1 MDRRI
6 GWLLA
11 CAVPAAAACALAVAV
26 PALDPVSDA
35 VTGLAGL
42 LTALALLALSRTGD
56 PSAPPWRVLA
66 AAALFP
72 VLGLVLTST
81 ARPDPVLSAVVLR
94 WLPTVPGY
102 VLVVVALLGMVER
115 SSLRR
120 TCPRTTLELALFGVA
135 ALAVMQFLLVGPGNS
150 WSALSLGA
158 QLVLG
163 AAVVAA
169 AATMAAGLTVLG
181 AVEAH
186 RRRMAAVLLGGLVL
200 LCAARGA
207 ATSATLLGAHDVVPV
222 TRVAV
227 VVGLA
232 VLVLARL
239 LDPGTG
245 PDVPRRAADGRTDPL
260 RSVLPHLALV
270 AVVALV
276 VVSLALGTRPTAVT
290 LAGALA
296 CVGLA
301 AAHRWVTAHEDH
313 RRGARLRRDEAYF
326 RNLLHSG
333 RDAVLVL
340 DGRLRVGWVSP
351 AMAALVGATPA
362 ELLGR
367 DVLSGAANRP
377 GTLEPADAAA
387 LRRVLGADAG
397 AGTDAGTDGL
407 VTLHVRDAGGARRCL
422 EASVSDLRA
431 DPAVASVVLH
441 CRDVTERVARER
453 ALEELA
459 FTDALT
465 GLPNR
470 AGWDA
475 ALEPATARAGSAVLL
490 LEVAGL
496 DEVREHAGRDAVA
509 AVLVELGRR
518 LRAAVRGDEVVAR
531 LVGGTFAVLAEGD
544 GDTAALLADRCLA
557 VLEQPVTTAAG
568 VFDLTAAVGV
578 VVVEPGT
585 GAAEVGARAE
595 LAVAAARASRSA
607 RATCWTPALGAAAA
621 RRDRLRADLPG
632 AAGRGELW
640 LAFQPVVS
648 MADKRVSGVEALL
661 RWRHPELGEVPPREF
676 VPIAERAGVIG
687 ELQRW
692 ALREITAAAAVLPA
706 GGGGPLRIGMNVSAA
721 HVAERTLVDDVA
733 GALSASG
740 LAPERLVLEVTE
752 STVLAEGDS
761 VAVDAE
767 ALRLMGV
774 HVALDD
780 FGTGSSSLGL
790 LTRLPVDVLKLDRS
804 FVSRVDRDRQSRAL
818 CEAVVTVGRSL
829 GLQVVAEGV
838 ETPAQLGALRGLG
851 VDQAQGFLLS
861 RPLPLADLV
870 RLLRDGAGQLWP
882 GLVGSSADPVP
893 PVEPSTVRA
902 GGRG

>member
-6 GWLLA
+6 RWLLA

-42 LTALALLALSRTGD
+42 LAALALWALSRPGD

-66 AAALFP
+66 VAALFP
-72 VLGLVLTST
+72 ALGLVLTTT
-81 ARPDPVLSAVVLR
+81 ARPDSVLSAVVLR

-102 VLVVVALLGMVER
+102 VLVVVAVLGMVER

-120 TCPRTTLELALFGVA
+120 TCRRTTLELALFGVA
-135 ALAVMQFLLVGPGNS
+135 ALAVMQFLLVGPGGS
-150 WSALSLGA
+150 WTALSLGA

-200 LCAARGA
+200 LCAARGT
-207 ATSATLLGAHDVVPV
+207 ATSATLLGAHDVVPA

-232 VLVLARL
+232 LLVLARL

-245 PDVPRRAADGRTDPL
+245 PAVPRRAADGRTDPL

-276 VVSLALGTRPTAVT
+276 VVPLALGTRPTLLT

-301 AAHRWVTAHEDH
+301 AAHRWVTAREDH
-313 RRGARLRRDEAYF
+313 QRGARLRRDEAYF

-340 DGRLRVGWVSP
+340 DARLRVGWVSP
-351 AMAALVGATPA
+351 AMAALVGATP
-362 ELLGR
+362 EQLVGR
-367 DVLSGAANRP
+367 DVLSGAAGRP

-387 LRRVLGADAG
+387 LRRVLDT
-397 AGTDAGTDGL
+397 GTDTGTDGL

-422 EASVSDLRA
+422 EASVSDLRT

-475 ALEPATARAGSAVLL
+475 ALQPATARAGSAVLL
-490 LEVAGL
+490 VEVAGL

-585 GAAEVGARAE
+585 GVAEVGARAE

-648 MADKRVSGVEALL
+648 LADKRVSGVEALL
-661 RWRHPELGEVPPREF
+661 RWRHPELGEVSPREF
-676 VPIAERAGVIG
+676 VPIAERAGVVG

-752 STVLAEGDS
+752 ATVLAEGDS

-838 ETPAQLGALRGLG
+838 ETPAQLGVLRGLG

-870 RLLRDGAGQLWP
+870 DLLRGGAGLLWP

-893 PVEPSTVRA
+893 APVEPSTVRA
-902 GGRG
+902 GRRG